1 MEDIS
6 MKRSWHG
13 RDWSRLIRLFSGL
26 TFYERFEQAIILILI
41 ALIMLVTAT
50 ATIHLLGA
58 VWHLVVDVGID
69 PINQNIFQAIF
80 GAIFTV
86 IIALEFKHSLLVV
99 LAQHE
104 NVIRVRT
111 IVLIALLAIAR
122 KFILLDLHDVT
133 ANELFAL
140 SAAVLALGIV
150 YWLVREQDARVAR
163 DAREQERLEEKAAS
177 PRMAGKSS
185 T

>member
-1 MEDIS
+1 
-6 MKRSWHG
+6 
-13 RDWSRLIRLFSGL
+13 
-26 TFYERFEQAIILILI
+26 
-41 ALIMLVTAT
+41 
-50 ATIHLLGA
+50 
-58 VWHLVVDVGID
+58 VDVGID
-69 PINQNIFQAIF
+69 PINQTIFQAIF

-122 KFILLDLHDVT
+122 KFILLDMHDVT
-133 ANELFAL
+133 AMELFAL
-140 SAAVLALGIV
+140 SAAVLALGVV

-163 DAREQERLEEKAAS
+163 DAREQAHLEDN
-177 PRMAGKSS
+177 
-185 T
+185 

>member
-1 MEDIS
+1 MEEIS
-6 MKRSWHG
+6 MKRSWHS
-13 RDWSRLIRLFSGL
+13 RDWSRLVKLFNGL

-50 ATIHLLGA
+50 ATVHLISA
-58 VWHLVVDVGID
+58 VWHLIVDIGID
-69 PINQNIFQAIF
+69 PIKQEIFQEIF

-111 IVLIALLAIAR
+111 IVLIALLAVAR
-122 KFILLDLHDVT
+122 KFILLDLNKVS
-133 ANELFAL
+133 AMELFAL

-150 YWLVREQDARVAR
+150 YWLVREQDARVAH
-163 DAREQERLEEKAAS
+163 DVREQARLE
-177 PRMAGKSS
+177 GK
-185 T
+185 TAFHGWTKKT